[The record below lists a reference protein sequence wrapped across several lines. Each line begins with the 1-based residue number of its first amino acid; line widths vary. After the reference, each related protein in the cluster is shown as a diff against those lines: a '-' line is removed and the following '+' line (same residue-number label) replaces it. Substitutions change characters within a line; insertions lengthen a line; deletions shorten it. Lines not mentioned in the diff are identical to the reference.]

1 MSAFDALTRDL
12 GGSAGKP
19 RPRPSARVLL
29 LDTSD
34 RLLLFHA
41 TEVIH
46 GDDPAF
52 WFTPGGALEPGESWE
67 DAARREL
74 WEETGLE
81 SVELSACVWTRSHVF
96 PWEGVWFD
104 SRERFFVARTEP
116 FTLAPAAL
124 ERWEVDFVRDHYW
137 WRLDEIEAARD
148 QVFVP
153 RALALYL
160 VPLLAGSVPDSPID
174 VGV

>member
-1 MSAFDALTRDL
+1 MSASDALTRDL
-12 GGSAGKP
+12 GGSADRP
-19 RPRPSARVLL
+19 RPRPSARILL

-41 TEVIH
+41 TGVIH
-46 GDDPAF
+46 GDDSAF

-81 SVELSACVWTRSHVF
+81 TAELSPCVWTRSHVF
-96 PWEGVWFD
+96 RWEGVWFD

-124 ERWEVDFVRDHYW
+124 ERWEVDSVRDHYW
-137 WRLDEIEAARD
+137 WRPDEIEAARD

-153 RALALYL
+153 RALAVHLER
-160 VPLLAGSVPDSPID
+160 LLRGPAPESPID